1 MNKKRGPEVLTN
13 FKQDAGNAVFQT
25 CRLRNKEEGRF
36 LWKVETILCR
46 YSNVQGE
53 KNSLSPEKNNELI
66 KN

>member
-13 FKQDAGNAVFQT
+13 FKQDASNAVFQT
-25 CRLRNKEEGRF
+25 CRLRNKEEGIF
-36 LWKVETILCR
+36 LWKVETILRR